1 MTESSSPWLD
11 FLSKQGVP
19 VSANADAESAPALP
33 PTLLQQGFV
42 TALHD
47 VGVLAVSGENA
58 PDFLQNQLTNDLVA
72 LDEHHAQL
80 SGYCAANGRLLA
92 TLLIWKTDGQ
102 LRILLPRT
110 LLASIQKRLQMFVLR
125 AKVLIEDKSSSL
137 VAIGMGVGMGATAT
151 SPLPLSALP
160 ASPFELSP
168 SHEGQM
174 IRMPAAAGLDRYL
187 WIGPQEQAPA
197 LWTSVAALLPPCSPA
212 AWHWTQIQAG
222 LPQILEPTREKFVP
236 QMVNYELIGG
246 VNFRKGCYPGQEIVA
261 RSQYLGKLKR
271 RMQIASADAGVVPPG
286 TEVFSA
292 ADPGQPCGMVV
303 NAEIGPD
310 GRLACLIEIKTE
322 LLGSDI
328 HLHSLEGPRLTF
340 GTLPYSLEANI

>member
-1 MTESSSPWLD
+1 MTESLSPWLD

-19 VSANADAESAPALP
+19 ASVTADSESPPALP
-33 PTLLQQGFV
+33 PTLLQQGFI

-58 PDFLQNQLTNDLVA
+58 LDFLQNQLTNDLAA

-92 TLLIWKTDGQ
+92 TLLIWKTDAHI
-102 LRILLPRT
+102 LILLPRT

-137 VAIGMGVGMGATAT
+137 AIIGMGATAT
-151 SPLPLSALP
+151 SPLPLPELP

-168 SHEGQM
+168 SYDGQM
-174 IRMPAAAGLDRYL
+174 IRMPAAAGLDRFL
-187 WIGPQEQAPA
+187 WIGKQEQAPA
-197 LWTSVAALLPPCSPA
+197 LWTCVAALLPPCSPA

-271 RMQIASADAGVVPPG
+271 RMQIASADAVIVAPG

>member
-1 MTESSSPWLD
+1 MTESLSLWQD

-19 VSANADAESAPALP
+19 TSATTGSESNHALP
-33 PTLLQQGFV
+33 PTLLQQGFI

-58 PDFLQNQLTNDLVA
+58 LDFLQNQLTNDLVA
-72 LDEHHAQL
+72 LDEQHCQL

-92 TLLIWKTDGQ
+92 TLLLWKTEGHI
-102 LRILLPRT
+102 LILLPQT

-125 AKVLIEDKSSSL
+125 SKVLIEDKSSSL
-137 VAIGMGVGMGATAT
+137 GIIGIGAPAI
-151 SPLPLSALP
+151 SPLPLPAPP
-160 ASPFELSP
+160 ASAFELSP
-168 SHEGQM
+168 SYDGQ
-174 IRMPAAAGLDRYL
+174 IIQMPAAVGLNRYL

-197 LWTSVAALLPPCSPA
+197 VWTRVATLLPPCPPA
-212 AWHWTQIQAG
+212 AWHWTQIHAG
-222 LPQILEPTREKFVP
+222 LPQILESTREKFVP

-271 RMQIASADAGVVPPG
+271 RMQLASADADLVAPG
-286 TEVFSA
+286 TEVFSS
-292 ADPGQPCGMVV
+292 ADPCQPCGMVV

-310 GRLACLIEIKTE
+310 GRLACLVEIKTE
-322 LLGSDI
+322 LLESDI
-328 HLHSLEGPRLTF
+328 HLQTLEGPRLTF
-340 GTLPYSLEANI
+340 GALPYSLEATI

>member
-11 FLSKQGVP
+11 FLSKQGIP
-19 VSANADAESAPALP
+19 ASATAGSESIPALA
-33 PTLLQQGFV
+33 PTLLQQGFI

-58 PDFLQNQLTNDLVA
+58 LDFLQNQLTNDLVA
-72 LDEHHAQL
+72 LDERHAQL

-92 TLLIWKTDGQ
+92 TMLIWKAGAHI
-102 LRILLPRT
+102 LILLPRT
-110 LLASIQKRLQMFVLR
+110 LLAATQKRLQMFVLR
-125 AKVLIEDKSSSL
+125 AKVLIEDKSSTL
-137 VAIGMGVGMGATAT
+137 AVIGMGATAS
-151 SPLPLSALP
+151 SPLPLPALP

-168 SHEGQM
+168 SLDGQ
-174 IRMPAAAGLDRYL
+174 IIHMPASAGLDRYL
-187 WIGPQEQAPA
+187 WIGPQEQATA
-197 LWTSVAALLPPCSPA
+197 LWTSVAAQLPPSSPA

-271 RMQIASADAGVVPPG
+271 RMQLASADAALVAPG
-286 TEVFSA
+286 TEVFAA

-328 HLHSLEGPRLTF
+328 HLQTLEGPRLDF
-340 GTLPYSLEANI
+340 GTLPYSLESTI

>member
-1 MTESSSPWLD
+1 MTESLSPWLD

-19 VSANADAESAPALP
+19 AVVTAGSESTPVLP
-33 PTLLQQGFV
+33 PSLLQQGFI

-47 VGVLAVSGENA
+47 VGVLEVSGENA
-58 PDFLQNQLTNDLVA
+58 LDFLQNQLTTDLVA

-92 TLLIWKTDGQ
+92 TLLLWKTEDHI
-102 LRILLPRT
+102 LILLPQT

-125 AKVLIEDKSSSL
+125 AKVLIEDKSL
-137 VAIGMGVGMGATAT
+137 TLAIIGMGATAN
-151 SPLPLSALP
+151 SPLPLP
-160 ASPFELSP
+160 APAAAFELSP
-168 SHEGQM
+168 SFDGQ
-174 IRMPAAAGLDRYL
+174 IIHMPDVLGLFRYL
-187 WIGPQEQAPA
+187 WIGPHEQAPA
-197 LWTSVAALLPPCSPA
+197 VWSRVATLLPSCSPA
-212 AWHWTQIQAG
+212 AWHWTQIHAG
-222 LPQILEPTREKFVP
+222 LPQILEPTQEKFVP

-271 RMQIASADAGVVPPG
+271 RMQLASAEAGMVAPG
-286 TEVFSA
+286 TEVFSS

-328 HLHSLEGPRLTF
+328 HLQTLDGTQLTF
-340 GTLPYSLEANI
+340 STLPYSLEATI

>member
-1 MTESSSPWLD
+1 MTESLSPWLD

-19 VSANADAESAPALP
+19 ASATTGSESNIALP
-33 PTLLQQGFV
+33 PTLLQQGFI

-47 VGVLAVSGENA
+47 LGMLSVSGVNA
-58 PDFLQNQLTNDLVA
+58 LDFLQNQLTNDLVA
-72 LDEHHAQL
+72 LDEQHAQL

-92 TLLIWKTDGQ
+92 TLLLWKAKDHI
-102 LRILLPRT
+102 LILLPQA

-137 VAIGMGVGMGATAT
+137 AIIGMGASVTKL
-151 SPLPLSALP
+151 LPVLVLP

-168 SHEGQM
+168 AFDGQ
-174 IRMPAAAGLDRYL
+174 IIHMPDAVGMSRYL

-197 LWTSVAALLPPCSPA
+197 VWTSVAAQIPPSSPA
-212 AWHWTQIQAG
+212 AWHWTQIHAG

-271 RMQIASADAGVVPPG
+271 RMQLASADASVVAPG

-322 LLGSDI
+322 LLGSEI
-328 HLHSLEGPRLTF
+328 HLQSLQGPRLTF
-340 GTLPYSLEANI
+340 GTLPYSLEATI

>member
-1 MTESSSPWLD
+1 MTESLSLWLD

-19 VSANADAESAPALP
+19 ALVAAGSESTPVLP
-33 PTLLQQGFV
+33 PSLLQQGFI

-58 PDFLQNQLTNDLVA
+58 LDFLQNQLTNDLVA
-72 LDEHHAQL
+72 LDEQHAQL

-92 TLLIWKTDGQ
+92 TLLLWKTKDHI
-102 LRILLPRT
+102 LILLPQT

-125 AKVLIEDKSSSL
+125 AKVLIEDKSSTL
-137 VAIGMGVGMGATAT
+137 AIIGMGATAN
-151 SPLPLSALP
+151 SPLPLP
-160 ASPFELSP
+160 APAAAFELSP
-168 SHEGQM
+168 SFDGQ
-174 IRMPAAAGLDRYL
+174 IIHMPDTLELSRYL
-187 WIGPQEQAPA
+187 WIGPHEQAPA
-197 LWTSVAALLPPCSPA
+197 VWSRVATLLPPCSPA
-212 AWHWTQIQAG
+212 AWHWTQIHAG

-271 RMQIASADAGVVPPG
+271 RMQLASAEAGMVAPG
-286 TEVFSA
+286 TEVFSS

-328 HLHSLEGPRLTF
+328 HLQTLVGPRLTF
-340 GTLPYSLEANI
+340 GTLPYSLEATI